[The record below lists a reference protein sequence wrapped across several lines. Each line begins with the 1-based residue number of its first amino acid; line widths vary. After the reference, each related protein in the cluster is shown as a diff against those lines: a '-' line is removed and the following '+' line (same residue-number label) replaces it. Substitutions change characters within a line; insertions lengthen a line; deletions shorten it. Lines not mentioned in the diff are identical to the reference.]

1 MAGLSRTA
9 NRKGAR
15 YAGLGLTILAFF
27 LFSSD
32 ARADVTI
39 SVTPS
44 FLEFAVDAGTIFDEV
59 ITVSN
64 EGSTATGIVVAVRD
78 LADSLPEFSSTG
90 WIQATPNQFQLGPGE
105 LQEVAVHVE
114 VPAAAQSGGRYA
126 TIFFRNAS
134 LNVGAG
140 AAEGFFGASGLG
152 AEIGAPFILTVRGG
166 NLVLEGQVSRIV
178 PLALASSLI
187 GFRVQI
193 DNTGNVHMVASG
205 ELKLTDAQ
213 GKTVGTYSLPKT
225 TAILPGTSKS
235 YKLRGSHELSPG

>member
-1 MAGLSRTA
+1 M
-9 NRKGAR
+9 
-15 YAGLGLTILAFF
+15 AFF

-78 LADSLPEFSSTG
+78 SADSLPEFSSTG

-152 AEIGAPFILTVRGG
+152 GG
-166 NLVLEGQVSRIV
+166 NRHALYFDCPRGQ
-178 PLALASSLI
+178 
-187 GFRVQI
+187 
-193 DNTGNVHMVASG
+193 
-205 ELKLTDAQ
+205 
-213 GKTVGTYSLPKT
+213 
-225 TAILPGTSKS
+225 PGT
-235 YKLRGSHELSPG
+235 GGTGF